1 MTESK
6 KVKLLWPAIIVSC
19 LPILLIIHPPS
30 SFALKPV
37 ALYLSAIAGY
47 AGGLMLL
54 WMYVLGAKSV
64 MGVIFKDLAPV
75 LSVHKKL
82 GRYGSLAFL
91 LHPLLVVYSYGES
104 LLYTIVPHIDTA
116 FESAITLGR
125 IAFMF
130 IVMIWVTSILLR
142 DKLGFRPWK
151 YLHYFAYIS
160 LPFALLHVPQIGSQ
174 YLAWPLVRSYY
185 FGIVGIFAVFT
196 LFRLSGWLNLD
207 RKSYIITGHQQVTPD
222 DFILTLKPTGLP
234 MQPKLGQY
242 VYIKVGLISEDHPF
256 TVTYYNAETQ
266 ELTLAYR
273 VYGGYTKFLSKLQT
287 GATVAL
293 GGPYGS
299 FMADLVPRSAQPAV
313 YIAAGIGITPFVQRI
328 IDESD
333 AREQW
338 LFAANKTHD
347 SAVLVKEMQ
356 SYIHERCVPI
366 YSREPV
372 VSGEEQGHISAKLFE
387 KYIIE
392 PTKYSYYIC
401 GSESFTDEALKILAG
416 MNVPAAQVHREEF
429 SW

>member
-1 MTESK
+1 MDESRK
-6 KVKLLWPAIIVSC
+6 IKFLWPAVIVSC

-47 AGGLMLL
+47 AGVLLLL
-54 WMYVLGAKSV
+54 WMYILGAKSV
-64 MGVIFKDLAPV
+64 MGVVFKDLAPV
-75 LSVHKKL
+75 LDVHKKL

-104 LLYTIVPHIDTA
+104 LFYTIVPHIDTA
-116 FESAITLGR
+116 FENAVTLGR
-125 IAFMF
+125 ISFML

-142 DKLGFRPWK
+142 DKMGFRPWK

-185 FGIVGIFAVFT
+185 FGIVGVFALFT

-207 RKSYIITGHQQVTPD
+207 RKSYVITAHQQVTPND
-222 DFILTLKPTGLP
+222 YVLTLKPVGLP
-234 MQPKLGQY
+234 MQPKQGQY
-242 VYIKVGLISEDHPF
+242 VYLKVGIISEDHPF
-256 TVTYYNAETQ
+256 TVTYYNTTTQ

-273 VYGGYTKFLSKLQT
+273 VYGGYTRFLAKLQDST
-287 GATVAL
+287 TVSVA
-293 GGPYGS
+293 GPYGT
-299 FMADLVPRSAQPAV
+299 FMHDLAPRSTQPAV
-313 YIAAGIGITPFVQRI
+313 YISAGIGITPFVQRI
-328 IDESD
+328 IDEND

-356 SYIHERCVPI
+356 SYMKARCIPI
-366 YSREPV
+366 YSREPAN
-372 VSGEEQGHISAKLFE
+372 SGEEQGHVSEELFSKYLSEPAKC
-387 KYIIE
+387 
-392 PTKYSYYIC
+392 TYYIC
-401 GSESFTDEALKILAG
+401 GSVGFTEETLKILAG
-416 MNVPAAQVHREEF
+416 MNIPATQVHREEF